1 MFLKDL
7 KQMYKADEYVH
18 RMEMTYYDT
27 FCRKWLLYQV
37 LVEKQFEEHD
47 IFTLLPCHCHVTEY
61 GGDQINI

>member
-37 LVEKQFEEHD
+37 LVK
-47 IFTLLPCHCHVTEY
+47 
-61 GGDQINI
+61 